1 MLAPSVVVEIV
12 AGSGCDA
19 SADAMDARIASRGVT
34 VIKDGAATAAPRAR
48 LRVVAR
54 SADGLEGTLVL
65 TRPDGTTS
73 TRVVTASTCDEVHDA
88 LAFTLSLALENS
100 DAPDPVTPP
109 PPATPLAETP
119 VRPPPVAAPVTTSPV
134 SPDRV
139 STPTDDPLRW
149 ELAAGAGAGVITAAS
164 PTAAPALIVWFMA
177 GGQSRARIFAP
188 AVFAGGRIGFATVT
202 DAGAGARVTSA
213 LQAATVDVCPVRVGL
228 GSAEPAVLALR
239 PCLRGVLGR
248 SQARSEGFQGATL
261 DDHVFATI
269 GLGARMEAHLG
280 GPLRL
285 MADFDVGVPF
295 ERSTYFVGHSRV
307 FQTPAVTL
315 GATLGL
321 GVHFL

>member
-1 MLAPSVVVEIV
+1 MLAPSVVVEII
-12 AGSGCDA
+12 AGSGCDG

-34 VIKDGAATAAPRAR
+34 VIKDGSQTAAPRAR

-100 DAPDPVTPP
+100 DAPDTVTPP
-109 PPATPLAETP
+109 PPATLPAETP
-119 VRPPPVAAPVTTSPV
+119 ARPLPVVPPPV

-139 STPTDDPLRW
+139 STPHDDPLRW
-149 ELAAGAGAGVITAAS
+149 DLAAGAGAGVITAAS
-164 PTAAPALIVWFMA
+164 PTAAPALTAWFMA
-177 GGQSRARIFAP
+177 GGQSRARLFAP
-188 AVFAGGRIGFATVT
+188 AAFIGGRIGFATVT

-213 LQAATVDVCPVRVGL
+213 LQAGAVDVCPVRVRL
-228 GSAEPAVLALR
+228 GSAEPAFLALR
-239 PCLRGVLGR
+239 PCVRGVLGR
-248 SQARSEGFQGATL
+248 AQARSEGFQGATL
-261 DDHVFATI
+261 DDRVFATL
-269 GLGARMEAHLG
+269 GVGARMEAHLG

-285 MADFDVGVPF
+285 MADFDLGVPF

>member
-1 MLAPSVVVEIV
+1 
-12 AGSGCDA
+12 
-19 SADAMDARIASRGVT
+19 MDARIASRGVT
-34 VIKDGAATAAPRAR
+34 VIKDGSASTAPRAR

-100 DAPDPVTPP
+100 EAPDPVTPP
-109 PPATPLAETP
+109 PPATLPAETP
-119 VRPPPVAAPVTTSPV
+119 ARPLPVEPPASPPV

-139 STPTDDPLRW
+139 STLKDDPLRW
-149 ELAAGAGAGVITAAS
+149 DLAAGAGAGVLMAAS
-164 PTAAPALIVWFMA
+164 PTAAPALTAWFMA
-177 GGQSRARIFAP
+177 GGHSRAGLFAP

-213 LQAATVDVCPVRVGL
+213 LQAAAVDLCPVRARL
-228 GSAEPAVLALR
+228 GSAEPAFLALR

-248 SQARSEGFQGATL
+248 AQARSEGFQGATL
-261 DDHVFATI
+261 DDRVFATI
-269 GLGARMEAHLG
+269 GAGARMEAHLG

-285 MADFDVGVPF
+285 MADLDLGVPF

-307 FQTPAVTL
+307 FQTPVVTL